1 MYYFIVNPNSRS
13 GRGRSIWN
21 EIHQQLMLRKI
32 DFQYCLTRY
41 SGHATEIASKASTL
55 GTESEPVYS
64 KGRAY
69 QQNGCSLLAPQ

>member
-41 SGHATEIASKASTL
+41 SGTDSASCCIYPINNLFKEIEMEDKIL
-55 GTESEPVYS
+55 Y
-64 KGRAY
+64 
-69 QQNGCSLLAPQ
+69 